1 MADRDWLGELG
12 DPRGD
17 DAPVVPEHDQE
28 AWARQLDAAF
38 GEAADD
44 TTAPE
49 PPPAPAPVP
58 ADGPR
63 PEPVPAAP
71 VAAIADVRPLLDPL
85 DDRLSR
91 IEALLAAGF
100 ERSQAP
106 EAEVPS
112 PVVDADLTDRLAAL
126 HEAVTRIDRRL
137 DEQGE
142 RLAQLPTELPAPPP
156 PVAPVLPDPVD
167 LTDVLARLDALAYRI
182 DALAA
187 VAEEPLPSDPAV
199 ERLSAVV
206 EDRLEHLAKRVDA
219 LAAMAEEPLPPD
231 PAVARFASTTEERY
245 AHLSAQLGE
254 TAAALLERVAGL
266 EGAVEAVSEG
276 LAGDVDAGLAR
287 TVDAVRSSGDHDGR
301 MAELAEQVAA
311 IGDRVQRLDS
321 QLLDELRAKLDAAA
335 VVNGQQIAQLVAA
348 IDTLPTSVA
357 APIVVGEGDDAGA
370 AMAEVGRS
378 IVESVDKLR
387 MDIAASRIDLDADQ
401 MAKSLSSLG
410 RRILALEQMQANA
423 MAVDER
429 SEMRLRELLQRLEH
443 LAPGQLG

>member
-167 LTDVLARLDALAYRI
+167 LTDVLARLDALA
-182 DALAA
+182 
-187 VAEEPLPSDPAV
+187 
-199 ERLSAVV
+199 
-206 EDRLEHLAKRVDA
+206 
-219 LAAMAEEPLPPD
+219 
-231 PAVARFASTTEERY
+231 
-245 AHLSAQLGE
+245 
-254 TAAALLERVAGL
+254 
-266 EGAVEAVSEG
+266 
-276 LAGDVDAGLAR
+276 
-287 TVDAVRSSGDHDGR
+287 
-301 MAELAEQVAA
+301 
-311 IGDRVQRLDS
+311 
-321 QLLDELRAKLDAAA
+321 
-335 VVNGQQIAQLVAA
+335 
-348 IDTLPTSVA
+348 
-357 APIVVGEGDDAGA
+357 
-370 AMAEVGRS
+370 
-378 IVESVDKLR
+378 
-387 MDIAASRIDLDADQ
+387 
-401 MAKSLSSLG
+401 
-410 RRILALEQMQANA
+410 
-423 MAVDER
+423 
-429 SEMRLRELLQRLEH
+429 
-443 LAPGQLG
+443 

>member
-1 MADRDWLGELG
+1 M
-12 DPRGD
+12 
-17 DAPVVPEHDQE
+17 
-28 AWARQLDAAF
+28 
-38 GEAADD
+38 
-44 TTAPE
+44 
-49 PPPAPAPVP
+49 
-58 ADGPR
+58 
-63 PEPVPAAP
+63 
-71 VAAIADVRPLLDPL
+71 
-85 DDRLSR
+85 
-91 IEALLAAGF
+91 
-100 ERSQAP
+100 
-106 EAEVPS
+106 
-112 PVVDADLTDRLAAL
+112 
-126 HEAVTRIDRRL
+126 
-137 DEQGE
+137 
-142 RLAQLPTELPAPPP
+142 
-156 PVAPVLPDPVD
+156 
-167 LTDVLARLDALAYRI
+167 
-182 DALAA
+182 
-187 VAEEPLPSDPAV
+187 PSDPAV